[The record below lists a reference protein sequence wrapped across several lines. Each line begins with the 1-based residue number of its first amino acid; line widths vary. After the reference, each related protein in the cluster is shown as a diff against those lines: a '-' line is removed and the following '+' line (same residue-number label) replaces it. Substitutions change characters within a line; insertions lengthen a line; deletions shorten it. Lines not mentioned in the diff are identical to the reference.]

1 MDRFIDIGTKLG
13 ATLIIPLV
21 IWGVHLEVQLS
32 VANAER
38 QALRA
43 ELTRLDTQNQQV
55 LRSVQE
61 NTLTLRELST
71 MMQHVKSRVD
81 EIRNEVRGAGQ

>member
-1 MDRFIDIGTKLG
+1 MDRFIDISTKLA

-21 IWGVHLEVQLS
+21 IWGVHLEVELS

-43 ELTRLDTQNQQV
+43 EVTRLDSQNRQV
-55 LRSVQE
+55 LESVQE

-71 MMQHVKSRVD
+71 MMLHVKSRVD
-81 EIRNEVRGAGQ
+81 EIRNDVRGANP